1 MEHLRREAAM
11 RITIVLPAYYNF
23 PIGGY
28 HVHYTYAN
36 LLQRR
41 GHKVSLVFP
50 RRQQV
55 VDSFEATARG
65 IAWVVKTRLRNRPLI
80 STLPLERGVS
90 VTLVPTLAARW
101 LPRADI
107 LVATGWT
114 TAEALDT
121 TPRHLGRKVYIVYDY
136 EHLMSASPEIRC
148 RIRQTYR
155 MGAVMV
161 ATSSAVRDVIL
172 ASGGAPAAQIP
183 CGIDF
188 ASFGMD
194 LPPQQRATHT
204 VGFPLRPETFKG
216 AADAIAACSLLRD
229 IYGERLR
236 ATAFGTHEMALP
248 SWIRWLRSPSQ
259 AALRQFY
266 NEQSVFM
273 LPSHYEGWGLPGV
286 EAMTCGAALVATDNG
301 GSRDYAIAG
310 KTAMVVPPGQPSSLA
325 DAVRVMFDD
334 NALRIRLALA
344 GHEQVQQ
351 YDWNTAADRLE
362 QVMLTVARS

>member
-1 MEHLRREAAM
+1 M

-36 LLQRR
+36 LLRKR
-41 GHKVSLVFP
+41 GHDVSLVFP
-50 RRQQV
+50 RLQQV
-55 VDSFEATARG
+55 VDRFESTVRG
-65 IAWVVKTRLRNRPLI
+65 LAWVAKTRVRNRPLI
-80 STLPLERGVS
+80 STLPLERGVR
-90 VTLVPTLAARW
+90 VKLVPTLAAHW

-107 LVATGWT
+107 LVATSWT
-114 TAEALDT
+114 TAEALDAMPVHT
-121 TPRHLGRKVYIVYDY
+121 GRKVYIVYDY
-136 EHLMSASPEIRC
+136 EHLMSASSEIR
-148 RIRQTYR
+148 RRMQQTYR
-155 MGAVMV
+155 MGFAMV
-161 ATSSAVRDVIL
+161 ATSSAVRDMIHM
-172 ASGGAPAAQIP
+172 SGGVPAAQIP

-188 ASFGMD
+188 VSFGMD
-194 LPPQQRATHT
+194 LPPKQRATHT
-204 VGFPLRPETFKG
+204 VGFPLRKEAFKG
-216 AADAIAACSLLRD
+216 AADAIAASALLRD

-236 ATAFGTHEMALP
+236 VTAFGTPEMALP

-259 AALRQFY
+259 AQLRQFY

-286 EAMTCGAALVATDNG
+286 EAMTCGAALVVTDNG

-310 KTAMVVPPGQPSSLA
+310 KTAMVVPPGQPFGLA
-325 DAVRVMFDD
+325 EAVRTLFDD

-344 GHEQVQQ
+344 GREQVQQ

-362 QVMLTVARS
+362 QVMLTVATS